1 MFWKNS
7 IKLDVVD
14 SHRYYI
20 DEIINGYKED
30 EWRYIGFYGEPETAR
45 RNEAWEKLR
54 MLNQSKNK
62 PWLCVGDFNKIIG
75 QDENLGGALRIYNQM
90 QLFREAINECS
101 FMDLGFIGSKY
112 TWSKHFDN
120 GVSI

>member
-1 MFWKNS
+1 M
-7 IKLDVVD
+7 VD

-30 EWRYIGFYGEPETAR
+30 EWRYIGFYGEPETTR